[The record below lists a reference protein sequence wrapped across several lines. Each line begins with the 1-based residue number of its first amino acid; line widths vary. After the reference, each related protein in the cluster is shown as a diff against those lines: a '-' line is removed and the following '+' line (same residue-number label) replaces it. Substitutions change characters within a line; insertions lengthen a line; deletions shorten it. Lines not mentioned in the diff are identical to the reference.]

1 MPSLHIREGAI
12 DSMMV
17 IYKNILPS
25 VGGYLTQEGI
35 IDFAKV
41 DVMLSDIAK
50 VEEEFFK
57 SKKLY

>member
-1 MPSLHIREGAI
+1 
-12 DSMMV
+12 MMV